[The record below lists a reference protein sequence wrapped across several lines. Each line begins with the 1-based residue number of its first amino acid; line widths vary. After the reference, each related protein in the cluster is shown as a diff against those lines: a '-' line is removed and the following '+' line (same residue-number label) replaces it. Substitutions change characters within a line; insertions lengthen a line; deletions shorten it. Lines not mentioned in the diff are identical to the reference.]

1 MPDFF
6 NAASWDEEDDDEP
19 APRAVYHDAE
29 PDTRERGARTPGR
42 GRPPAPRGG
51 YRIRSDETWEKAR
64 EAYSRGETAEEVAF
78 RFDLG
83 LSTLH
88 ARAREE
94 GWRRS
99 DQQDPEDYSGGY
111 RSARGA
117 SRLEP
122 VNPRL
127 DDGTCHIGA
136 DEGYAAL
143 ADRALTQL
151 RRAMAQGRGGA
162 AASWMRVHDRL
173 ISRAEAEA
181 RRALAE
187 ANEVAARVAREEAVA
202 RRSAERA
209 AAELRDALAGAPA
222 GETALDADARAEED
236 VIAAIE
242 ALVARVART
251 DPRDMAERAACEAE
265 LARIKRLNA
274 RFDGALP
281 AGLISDDS
289 EDSESN
295 SSAPP
300 GDP

>member
-1 MPDFF
+1 MPDFE
-6 NAASWDEEDDDEP
+6 NAASWDDADP
-19 APRAVYHDAE
+19 PTRGVWYDAE
-29 PDTRERGARTPGR
+29 PDTRERGAKPA
-42 GRPPAPRGG
+42 PAPRGG
-51 YRIRSDETWEKAR
+51 YRIRSDETWAR
-64 EAYSRGETAEEVAF
+64 ARDAYLAGETAEEVAF

-111 RSARGA
+111 RSARGT

-127 DDGTCHIGA
+127 DDGSCHIGA

-143 ADRALTQL
+143 AERALTQL
-151 RRAMAQGRGGA
+151 RRAMAQGRGGS

-173 ISRAEAEA
+173 IARAEAEA
-181 RRALAE
+181 RRKLAE
-187 ANEVAARVAREEAVA
+187 ENEAAARIAREQALA

-242 ALVARVART
+242 ALTARVART

-281 AGLISDDS
+281 AGLISDNS